1 MARAQ
6 EVRPAGD
13 RERWLLELVD
23 KKFDGN
29 VTAFIRAVSARTGKS
44 WETEKSAFYR
54 IVRGEPGRLVEWR
67 LGHYADVLGFTG
79 RFIQVWREA
88 AEEDDESVLPLT
100 LSPRE
105 VRAALL
111 TLMNQVSHLERQV
124 ETLEQLQQPRTRR
137 AVKR

>member
-1 MARAQ
+1 M
-6 EVRPAGD
+6 
-13 RERWLLELVD
+13 
-23 KKFDGN
+23 
-29 VTAFIRAVSARTGKS
+29 
-44 WETEKSAFYR
+44 
-54 IVRGEPGRLVEWR
+54 EWR